1 MGPGTSRL
9 PPNPGSR
16 RADSCCMSVS
26 SIMSRPVITVSM
38 DDTLETVRG
47 LFQEERF
54 HHAVVVEEGKVVG
67 VVSDRDLLRNISPF
81 AGRFAERAQDAQSL
95 QRKVHQVMTRRLVS
109 IAPDAPIAR
118 AAETMLLQRVSCLPV
133 LDEAGACI
141 GIVTLRDILRWTV
154 RTADQLARGERPA
167 A

>member
-1 MGPGTSRL
+1 
-9 PPNPGSR
+9 
-16 RADSCCMSVS
+16 MSVAA
-26 SIMSRPVITVSM
+26 IMSRPVVTVSM
-38 DDTLETVRG
+38 DDTLEQVRD
-47 LFQEERF
+47 LFDEERF
-54 HHAVVVEEGKVVG
+54 HHAIVVEEDKVVG

-95 QRKVHQVMTRRLVS
+95 QRKVHQVMTRRLVW
-109 IAPDAPIAR
+109 IHPDAPISQ

-133 LDEAGACI
+133 LDPNGACI

-154 RTADQLARGERPA
+154 RAADQLARGERPA